1 VPQLS
6 LTVGRKK
13 LSSGVKNITELKMT
27 KKERINELHDLTG
40 AFCKDHLTEDLN
52 SYVDRLIDM
61 LVGSK
66 KYDVCKGKMEILA
79 SAVVCVVARL
89 NFLFDKE
96 NDNYIS
102 VDNICDYYGTKKRTI
117 EAKAKEIESI
127 CKIMIGHEGL
137 CRGEI
142 SDALTFIEF
151 KNGMIITKA
160 MAKEYGII

>member
-1 VPQLS
+1 
-6 LTVGRKK
+6 
-13 LSSGVKNITELKMT
+13 MT

-40 AFCKDHLTEDLN
+40 AFCNDNLTEEFN

-61 LVGSK
+61 LVRSK
-66 KYDVCKGKMEILA
+66 KYDVGKGKIEILA

-89 NFLFDKE
+89 NLLFDKK

-102 VDNICDYYGTKKRTI
+102 IDKICNYYGTKKKTI
-117 EAKAKEIESI
+117 ETKANEIESV
-127 CKIMIGHEGL
+127 CKIMLGHEGL
-137 CRGEI
+137 CGEEI

-151 KNGMIITKA
+151 QNGMVITKA

>member
-1 VPQLS
+1 
-6 LTVGRKK
+6 
-13 LSSGVKNITELKMT
+13 MT

-40 AFCKDHLTEDLN
+40 AFCKDNLTEEFN

-61 LVGSK
+61 LGRSN
-66 KYDVCKGKMEILA
+66 KYNFGKGKIEVLA

-89 NFLFDKE
+89 NLLFDKK

-102 VDNICDYYGTKKRTI
+102 IEKICDYYGTKKRTI
-117 EAKAKEIESI
+117 ETKANEIESV
-127 CKIMIGHEGL
+127 CKIMVGHEGL
-137 CRGEI
+137 CGEEI

-151 KNGMIITKA
+151 QNGMVITKA